1 MFLSCGNSIR
11 KKLLMTPTAITIAP
25 IMIIPFPH
33 YILAGME
40 LSTEEALYIC
50 APMISPTLAFDAQHP
65 ISSPLPLLGNQLL
78 MTARLT
84 AHPTDYKVPSIILK
98 RKYSHTC

>member
-33 YILAGME
+33 YIFAGIE
-40 LSTEEALYIC
+40 LSIDEALYIC
-50 APMISPTLAFDAQHP
+50 APMISPTFALEAQHP

-84 AHPTDYKVPSIILK
+84 AHPKDYKVPSIILK
-98 RKYSHTC
+98 RKYSHIC